1 MKRTAIFLIA
11 VTLISAPVGP
21 HGWYRANAQEAKE
34 QKPSKPKTR
43 RSEALGKDAFR
54 RIEEAQ
60 SLTEE
65 KKYDEAFALLQGISD
80 SDRFKPY
87 EKAIALQTVG
97 YVHASKGD
105 YQSAIDNFERA
116 IASGHLPP
124 RVVNAL
130 TYYLAQLNLAEDR
143 PQKALMILNAWF
155 AAIEGEA
162 RADAFGF
169 KAQIHLTLDE
179 LPQAELAIRKALSKA
194 EAPKP
199 NWTRI
204 LLSVLLQQERYE
216 EARPLLEDAVERW
229 PGVKAFWQQLSNVYY
244 QANEEKL
251 AFVAQRAMHIQGMLT
266 TSTELSRMAQLYL
279 YHDVPIKAAQ
289 VLQRGMDG
297 GAIEKT
303 EKNYE
308 LLAQAYMHAR
318 EWSKSIVPLTKAAEA
333 SDKGR
338 FYEQLAQSHVQNEEW
353 AKAEAAMQ
361 KALDKGGLDNEANSW
376 LILGIARARIEKYD
390 DAIAAFRKAGD
401 YDDVAKDAFRW
412 IRSIEQ
418 RLAEKRRQAEQAD
431 G

>member
-11 VTLISAPVGP
+11 VTLIGAPVGP
-21 HGWYRANAQEAKE
+21 HGWHGVHAQEAKE

-43 RSEALGKDAFR
+43 RSEALGKDSFR
-54 RIEEAQ
+54 RIEKAR

-80 SDRFKPY
+80 NDRFKPY

-97 YVHASKGD
+97 YVHATKGD
-105 YQSAIDNFERA
+105 HQSAIDSFERA
-116 IASGHLPP
+116 IASGHLPL

-155 AAIEGEA
+155 AAIDGEA
-162 RADAFGF
+162 RADAFGL

-179 LPQAELAIRKALSKA
+179 LPQAELAVREALSKA
-194 EAPKP
+194 DAPKQ

-204 LLSVLLQQERYE
+204 LLSVLLQQERYD

-229 PGVKAFWQQLSNVYY
+229 PGVRAFWQQLSNVYY

-251 AFVAQRAMHIQGMLT
+251 AFVAQRAMHVQGMLT

-289 VLQRGMDG
+289 VLQRGMDRG
-297 GAIEKT
+297 TIEKT

-318 EWSKSIVPLTKAAEA
+318 EWSKSIEPLTKAAEA

-338 FYEQLAQSHVQNEEW
+338 FYERLAQSYVQDEAW
-353 AKAEAAMQ
+353 AEAEAAMQ

-376 LILGIARARIEKYD
+376 LMLGIARARIEKYD
-390 DAIAAFRKAGD
+390 AAIAAFRKAGD

-412 IRSIEQ
+412 IRSREQ
-418 RLAEKRRQAEQAD
+418 RLADRRRQAEPVD